1 VTKDVVEAYML
12 FNLSD
17 AAGYEDAGKYREI
30 VGKEMTLEQV
40 AEAQRMTR
48 VSKPKDEAAGH

>member
-1 VTKDVVEAYML
+1 ML